1 MRVAIMQP
9 YFLPY
14 LGYFQLISSVD
25 QFVIYDN
32 IKYTKKGWIN
42 RNRYLR
48 NNESA
53 IFTLSLEND
62 SDSKSIC
69 QRSLATNFNKTKLLN
84 ALNDAYRKSPY
95 FDQTFPLIKRIIQ
108 FRERNLFLYLQNSIS
123 LICDHL
129 SIDTKILVSSEIAID
144 HQLRSQEKV
153 IALCGALGA
162 TNYVNAINGLSL
174 YSKNEFEVFNI
185 DLSFIKSLP
194 FEYPQ
199 NGGLFVPH
207 LSIVDVL
214 MFNDL
219 ENVKEQVNSGYTF
232 V

>member
-1 MRVAIMQP
+1 MQP

-14 LGYFQLISSVD
+14 VGYFQLISSVD

-42 RNRYLR
+42 RNRFLQ
-48 NNESA
+48 NNRAA
-53 IFTLSLEND
+53 IFTLPLEND
-62 SDSKSIC
+62 SDSKNIC
-69 QRSLATNFNKTKLLN
+69 QRSLATDFNKTKILN
-84 ALNDAYRKSPY
+84 MLTDSYRKSRY
-95 FDQTFPLIKRIIQ
+95 FDQTFPLIQRIIQ
-108 FRERNLFLYLQNSIS
+108 FPERNLFLYLQNSIS

-129 SIDTKILVSSEIAID
+129 SIDTKILVSSKIAID

-185 DLSFIKSLP
+185 DLSFIESLP

-207 LSIVDVL
+207 LSIMDVL

-219 ENVKEQVNSGYTF
+219 EIVKEQINSGYTF

>member
-1 MRVAIMQP
+1 MQP

-14 LGYFQLISSVD
+14 VGYFQLISSVD

-42 RNRYLR
+42 RNRFLQ
-48 NNESA
+48 NDEAA

-69 QRSLATNFNKTKLLN
+69 QRSLATDFNKTKILN
-84 ALNDAYRKSPY
+84 QLADSYRKSRC
-95 FDQTFPLIKRIIQ
+95 FDQTFPLIQRIIQ
-108 FRERNLFLYLQNSIS
+108 FPERNLFLYLQNSIS

-153 IALCGALGA
+153 IALCRSLGA

-207 LSIVDVL
+207 LSIIDVL

-219 ENVKEQVNSGYTF
+219 ENVKEQINSGYTF

>member
-1 MRVAIMQP
+1 MQP

-14 LGYFQLISSVD
+14 VGYFQLISSVD

-42 RNRYLR
+42 RNRFLQ
-48 NNESA
+48 NNEAA
-53 IFTLSLEND
+53 IFTLPLEND
-62 SDSKSIC
+62 SDSKNIC
-69 QRSLATNFNKTKLLN
+69 QRSLATDFNKTKLLN
-84 ALNDAYRKSPY
+84 VLIEAYRKSQY
-95 FDQTFPLIKRIIQ
+95 FDQTFPLIQRIIQ
-108 FRERNLFLYLQNSIS
+108 FSERNLFSYLQNSIS

-129 SIDTKILVSSEIAID
+129 CINTKILKSSEIAID

-162 TNYVNAINGLSL
+162 TTYVNAINGLNL

-185 DLSFIKSLP
+185 DLLFINTLP

-207 LSIVDVL
+207 LSIIDVL

-219 ENVKEQVNSGYTF
+219 ENVKGQINGGYTL